1 MFESSVPPTSGEVC
15 LVDTSAALA
24 LLVSDHEHHDATFE
38 ALGERRLGLCGHAA
52 FETFSVLTRLPVPN
66 RRAPSVVARLL
77 ASNFPETR
85 FLTSPRAVALVR
97 SLGEHGLGGGAV
109 YDALVGATA
118 VEHGLVLVS
127 WDRRALD
134 TYHRLGVEV
143 ELLT

>member
-1 MFESSVPPTSGEVC
+1 MPPTSGEVR
-15 LVDTSAALA
+15 LVDASAAVA
-24 LLVSDHEHHDATFE
+24 LLVSDHERHDATFE

-77 ASNFPETR
+77 TSNFPETR
-85 FLTSPRAVALVR
+85 FLTSPRAVELVR
-97 SLGEHGLGGGAV
+97 SLGELGLGGGVV
-109 YDALVGATA
+109 YDALVGAAA
-118 VEHGLVLVS
+118 VEHGRILAS

>member
-1 MFESSVPPTSGEVC
+1 MPPTSGEVR
-15 LVDTSAALA
+15 LVDASAAVA
-24 LLVSDHEHHDATFE
+24 LLVSDHERHDATFE

-85 FLTSPRAVALVR
+85 FLTSPRAVELVR
-97 SLGEHGLGGGAV
+97 SLGELGLGGGVV
-109 YDALVGATA
+109 YDALVGAAA
-118 VEHGLVLVS
+118 VEHGRILAS